1 MNPGQVGRILKNNT
15 FSCDL
20 LFLIRIHS
28 KDIYI

>member
-15 FSCDL
+15 FSFDL
-20 LFLIRIHS
+20 FFLIRIHS